1 MSGFAMALARRVLTG
16 NDDPDWAY
24 TAPTDPDAPPDPTCA
39 EKITAAF
46 STAGEAEALIALL
59 CTGDEGADFLTDTM
73 SARSGEI
80 EMGLNTAWMLT
91 CTALVFVMHAGFAML
106 CAGAIRSK
114 NTMNILLQTVL
125 DAITTAIA
133 FYLVGFAFAY
143 GWGDNPNG
151 VIGDSLFALAH
162 FEDQGKGVDNP
173 DPTKYFWKDWVF
185 QYAFAATATTIP
197 AGCVAERFNFTAY
210 LAYSFFIPAWVYPL
224 VVHWVWSPQGWLG
237 YVRLKEFNHL
247 FRAGMMDF
255 AGSGVVHMT
264 GGFAGFWGALLVGP
278 RMGRF
283 DASGK
288 PVDMPGHSAVLVVLG
303 TVLLWFGWYGFNP
316 GSVLLINNST
326 LAAVAGRAAVCT
338 TLSGAG
344 GGLSALALAFIRH
357 KAWDLVA
364 VCNGVLVGF
373 VSITA
378 GAHVLQPWAAL
389 IGGMIGACI
398 FEGVCILYLKF
409 KIDDPL
415 SASPMHGWCGIW
427 AVLWTG
433 LMATKRF
440 TLEAY
445 GGLHQ
450 HCAEWNPEDGDD
462 CLAYEDDPANYPF
475 GLFYPGG
482 GGRLF
487 ASQVVGVLVIFG
499 WVAVNMI
506 PFFLILKFL
515 GKLRISPEEEQAGLD
530 VSKHGGSAY
539 NHGEKGE
546 SKPTL

>member
-1 MSGFAMALARRVLTG
+1 MAAFAMAAAHRALQGEEELSCIDKLISVFGPLDEDKTKILSEVLC
-16 NDDPDWAY
+16 DPIQANYD
-24 TAPTDPDAPPDPTCA
+24 TA
-39 EKITAAF
+39 
-46 STAGEAEALIALL
+46 SG
-59 CTGDEGADFLTDTM
+59 LT
-73 SARSGEI
+73 
-80 EMGLNTAWMLT
+80 MGLNTAWMLT

-143 GWGDNPNG
+143 GWGDNYNA
-151 VIGDSLFALAH
+151 VIGDSLFAMSGWEL
-162 FEDQGKGVDNP
+162 QGKGTHP
-173 DPTKYFWKDWVF
+173 AEPTWYWKDWVF

-197 AGCVAERFNFTAY
+197 AGCVAERFNFAAY
-210 LAYSFFIPAWVYPL
+210 LAYSVFIPAWVYPL
-224 VVHWVWSPQGWLG
+224 IVHWVWSPMGWLG
-237 YVRLKEFNHL
+237 YVRSQHFSHL
-247 FRAGMMDF
+247 FGAGMMDF

-264 GGFAGFWGALLVGP
+264 GGFAGFWGCVLVGP

-316 GSVLLINNST
+316 GSSLTINNAT
-326 LAAVAGRAAVCT
+326 LASVAGRAAVNT
-338 TLSGAG
+338 TLSGAA
-344 GGLSALALAFIRH
+344 GGLAALAIAFIRH

-373 VSITA
+373 VSVTA
-378 GAHVLQPWAAL
+378 GCHVIQPYAAV

-398 FEGVCILYLKF
+398 FEGVCVLFLKF

-415 SASPMHGWCGIW
+415 AASPMHGFCGIW
-427 AVLWTG
+427 GVLWTG
-433 LMATKRF
+433 LMATKNF

-445 GGLHQ
+445 GGYHQ
-450 HCAEWNPEDGDD
+450 TCDEYDEETGFCKTFSDG
-462 CLAYEDDPANYPF
+462 PHNYPF

-487 ASQVVGVLVIFG
+487 ASQVVGVLVIIG
-499 WVAVNMI
+499 WVTVNMV
-506 PFFLILKFL
+506 PFFLVLKFL

-539 NHGEKGE
+539 NHGGDKEA
-546 SKPTL
+546 KPGLKVAPAPSEYASGNVTGSLA